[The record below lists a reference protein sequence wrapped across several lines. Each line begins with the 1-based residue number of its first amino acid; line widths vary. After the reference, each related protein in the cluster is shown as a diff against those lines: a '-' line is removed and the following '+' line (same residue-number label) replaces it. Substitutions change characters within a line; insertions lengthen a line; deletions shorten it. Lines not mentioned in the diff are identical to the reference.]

1 MNEIEGVAG
10 SVSAVQ
16 EKSRPNGSAARW
28 SGITGAIPARLRRR
42 SRYEAAANEI
52 RQLRLAA

>member
-16 EKSRPNGSAARW
+16 EKEQAERISRALERDY
-28 SGITGAIPARLRRR
+28 RRYPR
-42 SRYEAAANEI
+42 PIAEEEPV
-52 RQLRLAA
+52 